1 MLLLHFKLHYFLK
14 FVYPFFSPVPK
25 IVLTESVSHPVPNT
39 EQFHSTGDKIARY
52 CHDGGN
58 EAP

>member
-1 MLLLHFKLHYFLK
+1 MLFPHFKLHYFLK
-14 FVYPFFSPVPK
+14 IVYPFFSPVPK
-25 IVLTESVSHPVPNT
+25 IVLTDSVAHSVPNT
-39 EQFHSTGDKIARY
+39 KQFYSTGDNIAGY